1 MSRLPAAERRQA
13 LVEAA
18 LRVFAA
24 GSYAGAT
31 TAELARA
38 AGVSEPILYRHFASK
53 RELYFACLDEAW
65 ARLREITEREAAA
78 LDEGAGLGAFGRL
91 VAQTKPL
98 RVSMAN
104 LWMQAVTEAGEDEEI
119 GRFVRAHM
127 RGVHDYHAALLRRA
141 QAAGSVPADRDPD
154 AEAWIFLAGSLL
166 LSLGD
171 RLGGLLGEREF
182 EAIRTERMRWLSGQT

>member
-1 MSRLPAAERRQA
+1 LPAAERRQA

-38 AGVSEPILYRHFASK
+38 AGVSEPILYRHFTSK

-141 QAAGSVPADRDPD
+141 QSAGSVPADRDPD

-182 EAIRTERMRWLSGQT
+182 EAIRTERLRWLSGRS

>member
-1 MSRLPAAERRQA
+1 LPAAERRQA

-38 AGVSEPILYRHFASK
+38 AGVSEPILYRHFTSK

-141 QAAGSVPADRDPD
+141 QSATRPASATADAWESRAEECETPPAAAP
-154 AEAWIFLAGSLL
+154 
-166 LSLGD
+166 
-171 RLGGLLGEREF
+171 GGV
-182 EAIRTERMRWLSGQT
+182 SQ